1 MGRMHKLRSPIGKL
15 IFSDFFLRFVDF
27 LKRLDFFDFCKKS
40 EILSGAANRFLRENS
55 EIREVQNHKKSNRFP
70 IVKILLLFLNFGYI
84 LNFYYFLTPHTARTD
99 PITLAHVFQTA
110 VR

>member
-1 MGRMHKLRSPIGKL
+1 M
-15 IFSDFFLRFVDF
+15 
-27 LKRLDFFDFCKKS
+27 
-40 EILSGAANRFLRENS
+40 LSGATNRFLRENS

-70 IVKILLLFLNFGYI
+70 IVKIVLLFHYFHYI
-84 LNFYYFLTPHTARTD
+84 LNFLTPRTARTD